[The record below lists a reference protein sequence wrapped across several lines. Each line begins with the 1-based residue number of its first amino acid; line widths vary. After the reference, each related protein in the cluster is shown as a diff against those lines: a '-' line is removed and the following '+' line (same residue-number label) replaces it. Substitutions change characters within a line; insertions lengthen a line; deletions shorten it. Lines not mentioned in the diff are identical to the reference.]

1 MSRKFPVPKISHC
14 ALATFFF
21 LTKPQLLRRRLAI
34 ENQKRENNGL
44 AANFKELILREKKME
59 KKVADDKVR
68 ALNLS

>member
-1 MSRKFPVPKISHC
+1 M
-14 ALATFFF
+14 
-21 LTKPQLLRRRLAI
+21 
-34 ENQKRENNGL
+34 